1 MAYRETAIVQD
12 TLSVLGM
19 RCTGLFES
27 YFLLCPDPLT
37 NSKHVSSGVVLPRA
51 MPQEVPAVDPT
62 EPGAAVKKRPS
73 TTHAKKVEASLA
85 KNHVPENYF
94 VVPAL
99 FKENENN

>member
-1 MAYRETAIVQD
+1 MVAVLLRCRRNVTFALLLLLSRFLRLASTAATMVAA
-12 TLSVLGM
+12 G
-19 RCTGLFES
+19 
-27 YFLLCPDPLT
+27 
-37 NSKHVSSGVVLPRA
+37 A